1 MIERTIK
8 MDIEDRFGSGK
19 TILVHGP
26 RQVGK
31 TTLINTILEDKEFLF
46 LDGDDMTVQQMLTGV
61 NTENL
66 KALIGNH
73 SIVFI
78 DEAQNIDGIGLSLK
92 IITDQMKNVQLI
104 VSGSSSFDLNAK
116 INEPL
121 TGRKWTFELY
131 PISWQE
137 FEQTVGHLRSQ
148 QQLTHRLVFGMY
160 PDVINNLGNERVV
173 LEELT
178 NSYLF
183 KDILAITG
191 IRKPNV
197 LEKLVQALAFQIGN
211 EVSYIELS
219 HLVGIDKNTVNK
231 YIDLLEQTY
240 VVYRLTSF
248 SRNLRNEIKT
258 NQKIYFYDNGVR
270 NMVIRN
276 LNPIDLRNDIGAL
289 WENFLLAERQKQN
302 SYYKTFAKGY
312 FWRTHS
318 QQEVDYVEEK
328 DGNLSAFEFKWNPK
342 KKARLPKPFQ
352 INYEADY
359 QVINQAN
366 FSKFTKFN

>member
-1 MIERTIK
+1 MCIR
-8 MDIEDRFGSGK
+8 DR
-19 TILVHGP
+19 
-26 RQVGK
+26 
-31 TTLINTILEDKEFLF
+31 
-46 LDGDDMTVQQMLTGV
+46 
-61 NTENL
+61 
-66 KALIGNH
+66 
-73 SIVFI
+73 
-78 DEAQNIDGIGLSLK
+78 
-92 IITDQMKNVQLI
+92 
-104 VSGSSSFDLNAK
+104 
-116 INEPL
+116 
-121 TGRKWTFELY
+121 Y

-240 VVYRLTSF
+240 V
-248 SRNLRNEIKT
+248 
-258 NQKIYFYDNGVR
+258 
-270 NMVIRN
+270 
-276 LNPIDLRNDIGAL
+276 
-289 WENFLLAERQKQN
+289 
-302 SYYKTFAKGY
+302 
-312 FWRTHS
+312 
-318 QQEVDYVEEK
+318 
-328 DGNLSAFEFKWNPK
+328 
-342 KKARLPKPFQ
+342 
-352 INYEADY
+352 
-359 QVINQAN
+359 
-366 FSKFTKFN
+366 